1 MSHITLEEYIASLPQ
16 SLSETQK
23 VEKANEWKQTHQPK
37 EEKVEVETIEE
48 VKEPAVAEKDTTVTA
63 ETTEV
68 SEPLDSGD
76 GELVSQDIKPGEFAA
91 GMSNEQLDAVRN
103 YQKQYETI
111 AKTNEVYS
119 PEGDEYEY
127 KFSVNEE
134 GNLDYLTRKK
144 GEEDFIKA
152 SKLAEFSIADMFGHL
167 NEDQKKELEE
177 YKEQLKKIQEEPGT
191 VTLIETDP
199 KKKNLAV
206 RAEDGGFYVP
216 QKELPKAS
224 TEDAMKNFEKRL
236 TYLLTNADNYV

>member
-103 YQKQYETI
+103 YQKQYEKI
-111 AKTNEVYS
+111 VAF
-119 PEGDEYEY
+119 G
-127 KFSVNEE
+127 
-134 GNLDYLTRKK
+134 
-144 GEEDFIKA
+144 
-152 SKLAEFSIADMFGHL
+152 AE
-167 NEDQKKELEE
+167 
-177 YKEQLKKIQEEPGT
+177 
-191 VTLIETDP
+191 
-199 KKKNLAV
+199 
-206 RAEDGGFYVP
+206 
-216 QKELPKAS
+216 
-224 TEDAMKNFEKRL
+224 
-236 TYLLTNADNYV
+236 

>member
-1 MSHITLEEYIASLPQ
+1 MTLLEYVTSLQDQGLSNEEVFA
-16 SLSETQK
+16 
-23 VEKANEWKQTHQPK
+23 KAQEWKKENQPK

-76 GELVSQDIKPGEFAA
+76 GELVSQEIKPGEFAA
-91 GMSNEQLDAVRN
+91 SMSNEQLDAVRN

-111 AKTNEVYS
+111 AKTNEIYS

-152 SKLAEFSIADMFGHL
+152 SELAEFSIADTFGHL
-167 NEDQKKELEE
+167 NEDQKKELEL
-177 YKEQLKKIQEEPGT
+177 YKQSAINSVFECGVPEQLNIVLEKVLNGVGIVWNKT
-191 VTLIETDP
+191 
-199 KKKNLAV
+199 
-206 RAEDGGFYVP
+206 
-216 QKELPKAS
+216 KALQLENKS
-224 TEDAMKNFEKRL
+224 YN
-236 TYLLTNADNYV
+236 